1 MAPRS
6 TFFATTAISRKSHVV
21 IVSGW
26 SRSPVDIAAGRSE
39 KLIGSELPLIAKS
52 DVCNLVGSGGDV
64 SKPVPSVR
72 RVARRAAY
80 TAPASTAIAIATRS
94 SSLIRLSSSAAWS
107 FFKVSRISSVT
118 SRTLMLVDGD
128 VVVPQPAS
136 TPRATS
142 DSKVC
147 SLQSD
152 VGLPLQAC
160 SCRSK

>member
-6 TFFATTAISRKSHVV
+6 TFFATIAISHKSHTV

-26 SRSPVDIAAGRSE
+26 SGSPVDIGAGRSGDLCNSAQL
-39 KLIGSELPLIAKS
+39 KPLSLIAKS
-52 DVCNLVGSGGDV
+52 DVCKLAGSGGNV
-64 SKPVPSVR
+64 SRPEASVP

-107 FFKVSRISSVT
+107 FFNVSRISSVT
-118 SRTLMLVDGD
+118 SRTLVLVDGA

-136 TPRATS
+136 TPRPTP
-142 DSKVC
+142 DSQVC
-147 SLQSD
+147 SLQ
-152 VGLPLQAC
+152 
-160 SCRSK
+160 